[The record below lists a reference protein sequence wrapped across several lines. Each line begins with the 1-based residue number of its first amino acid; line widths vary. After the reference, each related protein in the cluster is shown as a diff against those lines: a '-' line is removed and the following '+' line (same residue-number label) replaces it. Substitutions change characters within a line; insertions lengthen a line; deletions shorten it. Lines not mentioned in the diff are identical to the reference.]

1 VTEVSTKHSF
11 IGEMEQ
17 MKKQILKDILKICV
31 FIALANLPFLTLTQI
46 LGMDMFLDT
55 FSNADA
61 YDYLKS
67 DQFELNEFNNSYVV
81 IQKTSHPDFSI
92 TGGDQLFYLKDEAG
106 LLCRTV
112 IQASN
117 IDENRRY
124 YTITFDQEMKEIVF
138 EHQIVGKIVSIVE
151 DNLWNSLSLQIWDVT
166 INNLNAAALFTD
178 D

>member
-1 VTEVSTKHSF
+1 
-11 IGEMEQ
+11 

-55 FSNADA
+55 FSNAEA

-67 DQFELNEFNNSYVV
+67 DQFELDEFNKSFVV
-81 IQKTSHPDFSI
+81 IQKTSHPNFSI
-92 TGGDQLFYLKDEAG
+92 TPGDQLFYLKDEAG

-117 IDENRRY
+117 IDENYRY
-124 YTITFDQEMKEIVF
+124 YTITFDQEMNEIVF